1 MWWAGKPGEFS
12 AGGKTDSPTLEGVK
26 TQRGGFVLPVAM
38 LVET

>member
-12 AGGKTDSPTLEGVK
+12 AGGKTDSPTLESVK
-26 TQRGGFVLPVAM
+26 QRGGFALLVTM